1 MSKFLIFLL
10 FSTSLFFG
18 QTNQNVIES
27 IGDGT
32 QFITPASALLLTIVK
47 KDRKG
52 TLKFAESFA
61 TTALSVYILKNTIK
75 KERPD
80 KNGFSSFPSGHTAAS
95 FQGAAF
101 IQRRYGWKFGVPAY
115 ILASYTGISRVYAK
129 RHYFEDILAGAA
141 IGIGSVYLF
150 TKPFK
155 EPKVDI
161 TYTKTKDNGFL
172 IGLNYKF

>member
-1 MSKFLIFLL
+1 MNKFLFLL
-10 FSTSLFFG
+10 FLSCNLIYS
-18 QTNQNVIES
+18 QNNKKVIEQ

-32 QFITPASALLLTIVK
+32 QFITPVSALILTLAK
-47 KDRKG
+47 KDKKG
-52 TLKFAESFA
+52 TIKFIESFA
-61 TTALSVYILKNTIK
+61 TSASIVFILKESIK

-80 KNGFSSFPSGHTAAS
+80 NRGYSSFPSGHTAAS
-95 FQGAAF
+95 FQGATF

-115 ILASYTGISRVYAK
+115 ILATYTGLSRVYSK

-161 TYTKTKDNGFL
+161 TYSRIKDNGFL
-172 IGLNYKF
+172 IGLNYRF